1 MADDAQQPAQGAKAP
16 LVDVAATADR
26 LKDIASQSLDSNEV
40 ARQIEE
46 LTSVVLDSAEVST
59 RSASVA
65 ADISATMRAVVV
77 KIQANNRRN
86 ILHSRIVL
94 GVFVGCLLVAIG
106 IFLGISLKMTKSIK
120 ELDTMIYAMAKRV
133 IEVDASL
140 TAIGKTNSDFS
151 ELTDKQD
158 ALTVTQTQVASRLD
172 ELSKI
177 LTAMPTSIADQ
188 SSKASE
194 AKFQAMQKQ
203 LQGLETKLQSME
215 GKIHS
220 SSQASRQPAPAAPS
234 GPSTQTLLNEIQ
246 KLKQDLN
253 TSSQSHEKAMATAE
267 RAAAKATEKAAAA
280 TSAADKAVASERA
293 AAAERVA
300 LQKAAAERAAAEK
313 LAAERAAAVRVAAE
327 KAAAEKAAADRAAA
341 EKAAA
346 EKAKAAAA
354 AAPPKD
360 RPIQYP
366 RPAD

>member
-1 MADDAQQPAQGAKAP
+1 MADAAQQPAQGEP
-16 LVDVAATADR
+16 VVNVSTTADR
-26 LKDIASQSLDSNEV
+26 LREIASQALDSNEV

-77 KIQANNRRN
+77 KIQSNNRRN

-94 GVFVGCLLVAIG
+94 AVFAACLLVAIG

-158 ALTVTQTQVASRLD
+158 ALTMTQTQVASRLE
-172 ELSKI
+172 ELSKAM
-177 LTAMPTSIADQ
+177 TALPTSIADQ
-188 SSKASE
+188 SSKSSD

-203 LQGLETKLQSME
+203 LQGLEAKLQSME
-215 GKIHS
+215 GKLQS
-220 SSQASRQPAPAAPS
+220 SSQAASRQPAPVAPS

-253 TSSQSHEKAMATAE
+253 TSSQSHEKAMAAAE
-267 RAAAKATEKAAAA
+267 RAAARATEKAAAA

-300 LQKAAAERAAAEK
+300 LQKSASERAAAEKLASERAAAERAAAERAAAERAAAEK
-313 LAAERAAAVRVAAE
+313 AR
-327 KAAAEKAAADRAAA
+327 
-341 EKAAA
+341 
-346 EKAKAAAA
+346 AAA

-366 RPAD
+366 RAAD

>member
-1 MADDAQQPAQGAKAP
+1 MAEDAQQNDPGEKAP
-16 LVDVAATADR
+16 LVDVAQTADR
-26 LKDIASQSLDSNEV
+26 LRDIASQSLDANEV

-65 ADISATMRAVVV
+65 ADISATMRAVVM
-77 KIQANNRRN
+77 KIQSNNRRN

-94 GVFVGCLLVAIG
+94 GVFVACLLVAIG
-106 IFLGISLKMTKSIK
+106 VFLGISLKMTRSIK

-158 ALTVTQTQVASRLD
+158 ALTVTQTQVASRLE
-172 ELSKI
+172 ELSK
-177 LTAMPTSIADQ
+177 AMNALPASIADQ
-188 SSKASE
+188 SNKGSD

-215 GKIHS
+215 GKLQS
-220 SSQASRQPAPAAPS
+220 ASQASSRQAAPAAPT

-253 TSSQSHEKAMATAE
+253 TSTQSHEKAIAAAE
-267 RAAAKATEKAAAA
+267 RAASKATEKAAAA

-293 AAAERVA
+293 AAAERLA
-300 LQKAAAERAAAEK
+300 LQKAAAERAAAD
-313 LAAERAAAVRVAAE
+313 
-327 KAAAEKAAADRAAA
+327 KAAAERAAA

-346 EKAKAAAA
+346 EKAKAATAL
-354 AAPPKD
+354 PPKD

-366 RPAD
+366 RAAD

>member
-1 MADDAQQPAQGAKAP
+1 MADDAQQPADGEKAP

-26 LKDIASQSLDSNEV
+26 LRDIASQSLDSNEV

-77 KIQANNRRN
+77 KIQTTNRRN

-94 GVFVGCLLVAIG
+94 GVFVVCLLVAIG

-158 ALTVTQTQVASRLD
+158 ALTATQTQVASRLD

-188 SSKASE
+188 SNKVSD

-215 GKIHS
+215 GKMQSASQS
-220 SSQASRQPAPAAPS
+220 SSRQPASVAPS

-253 TSSQSHEKAMATAE
+253 TSTQSHDKAIAAAE
-267 RAAAKATEKAAAA
+267 RAASKATEKAAAA
-280 TSAADKAVASERA
+280 TSAADKALASERA

-300 LQKAAAERAAAEK
+300 LQKAAAERAAADK
-313 LAAERAAAVRVAAE
+313 LAAERAAAVRIASE
-327 KAAAEKAAADRAAA
+327 KAAAEKAAADKAAA
-341 EKAAA
+341 DKAAA
-346 EKAKAAAA
+346 EKAKAAAS
-354 AAPPKD
+354 APPKD

-366 RPAD
+366 RVPD

>member
-1 MADDAQQPAQGAKAP
+1 MADDAQQSDSGEKAP
-16 LVDVAATADR
+16 LVDVAQTADR
-26 LKDIASQSLDSNEV
+26 LKDIASQSLDTNEV

-65 ADISATMRAVVV
+65 ADISATMRAVVL
-77 KIQANNRRN
+77 KIQSTNKRN
-86 ILHSRIVL
+86 ILHSRLVL
-94 GVFVGCLLVAIG
+94 GVFVACLLVAIG

-120 ELDTMIYAMAKRV
+120 ELDTMIYAMANRV

-158 ALTVTQTQVASRLD
+158 ALTMTQTQVASRLE
-172 ELSKI
+172 ELSKAM
-177 LTAMPTSIADQ
+177 TALPNSIADQ
-188 SSKASE
+188 SNKASE
-194 AKFQAMQKQ
+194 VKFQAMQKQ
-203 LQGLETKLQSME
+203 LLSLESKLQSME
-215 GKIHS
+215 GKLQS
-220 SSQASRQPAPAAPS
+220 ASQASSRQVAPTAPS

-253 TSSQSHEKAMATAE
+253 TSSQSYDKAMAAAE
-267 RAAAKATEKAAAA
+267 RAANKASEKAAAA

-293 AAAERVA
+293 AAAERLA
-300 LQKAAAERAAAEK
+300 LQKAAAERAAAD
-313 LAAERAAAVRVAAE
+313 
-327 KAAAEKAAADRAAA
+327 KAAAERAAA

-346 EKAKAAAA
+346 EKAKPAV
-354 AAPPKD
+354 APPKD

-366 RPAD
+366 RAAD

>member
-1 MADDAQQPAQGAKAP
+1 MADDAQQPAQGEP
-16 LVDVAATADR
+16 LVNVASTADR
-26 LKDIASQSLDSNEV
+26 LREIASQALDSNEV

-77 KIQANNRRN
+77 KIQSNNRRN

-94 GVFVGCLLVAIG
+94 AVFAACLLVAIG

-158 ALTVTQTQVASRLD
+158 ALTMTQTQVASRLE
-172 ELSKI
+172 ELSKAM
-177 LTAMPTSIADQ
+177 TALPTNIADQ
-188 SSKASE
+188 SNKSSD

-203 LQGLETKLQSME
+203 LQGLEAKLQSME
-215 GKIHS
+215 SKLQS
-220 SSQASRQPAPAAPS
+220 SSQAASRQPAPAAPS

-253 TSSQSHEKAMATAE
+253 TSSQSHEKAMAAAE

-313 LAAERAAAVRVAAE
+313 LASERAAAE
-327 KAAAEKAAADRAAA
+327 KAAAERAAA
-341 EKAAA
+341 ERAAA

-354 AAPPKD
+354 VPPKD

-366 RPAD
+366 RAAD

>member
-1 MADDAQQPAQGAKAP
+1 MADDAQQPAQGEP
-16 LVDVAATADR
+16 LVNVASTADR
-26 LKDIASQSLDSNEV
+26 LREIASQALDSNEV

-77 KIQANNRRN
+77 KIQSNNRRN

-94 GVFVGCLLVAIG
+94 AVFAACLLVAIG

-158 ALTVTQTQVASRLD
+158 ALTMTQTQVANRLE
-172 ELSKI
+172 ELSKAM
-177 LTAMPTSIADQ
+177 TALPTNIADQ
-188 SSKASE
+188 SNKSSD

-203 LQGLETKLQSME
+203 LQGLEAKLQSME
-215 GKIHS
+215 SKLQS
-220 SSQASRQPAPAAPS
+220 SSQAASRQPAPAAPS

-253 TSSQSHEKAMATAE
+253 TSSQSHEKAMAAAE

-313 LAAERAAAVRVAAE
+313 LASERAAAE
-327 KAAAEKAAADRAAA
+327 KAAAERAAA
-341 EKAAA
+341 ERAAA

-354 AAPPKD
+354 VPPKD

-366 RPAD
+366 RAAD

>member
-1 MADDAQQPAQGAKAP
+1 MADDAQQSDSGEKAP
-16 LVDVAATADR
+16 LVDVAQTADR
-26 LKDIASQSLDSNEV
+26 LKDIASQSLDTNEV

-65 ADISATMRAVVV
+65 ADISATMRAVVL
-77 KIQANNRRN
+77 KIQSTNKRN
-86 ILHSRIVL
+86 ILHSRLVL
-94 GVFVGCLLVAIG
+94 GVFVACLLVAIG

-158 ALTVTQTQVASRLD
+158 ALTVTQTQVASRLE
-172 ELSKI
+172 ELSKAM
-177 LTAMPTSIADQ
+177 TALPNSIADQ
-188 SSKASE
+188 SNKASE
-194 AKFQAMQKQ
+194 VKFQAMQKQ
-203 LQGLETKLQSME
+203 LLSLESKLQSME
-215 GKIHS
+215 GKLQS
-220 SSQASRQPAPAAPS
+220 ASQASSRQVAPTAPS

-253 TSSQSHEKAMATAE
+253 TSSQSYDKAMAAAE
-267 RAAAKATEKAAAA
+267 RAANKASEKAAAA

-293 AAAERVA
+293 AAAERLA
-300 LQKAAAERAAAEK
+300 LQKAAAERAAAD
-313 LAAERAAAVRVAAE
+313 
-327 KAAAEKAAADRAAA
+327 KAAAERAAA

-346 EKAKAAAA
+346 EKAKPAV
-354 AAPPKD
+354 APPKD

-366 RPAD
+366 RAAD

>member
-1 MADDAQQPAQGAKAP
+1 MADDAQQSDSGEKAP
-16 LVDVAATADR
+16 LVDVAQTADR
-26 LKDIASQSLDSNEV
+26 LKDIASQSLDTNEV

-65 ADISATMRAVVV
+65 ADISATMRAVVL
-77 KIQANNRRN
+77 KIQSTNKRN
-86 ILHSRIVL
+86 ILHSRLVL
-94 GVFVGCLLVAIG
+94 GVFVACLLVAIG

-158 ALTVTQTQVASRLD
+158 ALTMTQTQVASRLE
-172 ELSKI
+172 ELSKAM
-177 LTAMPTSIADQ
+177 TALPNSIADQ
-188 SSKASE
+188 SNKASE

-203 LQGLETKLQSME
+203 LLSLESKLQSME
-215 GKIHS
+215 GKLQS
-220 SSQASRQPAPAAPS
+220 ASQASSRQVAPTAPS

-253 TSSQSHEKAMATAE
+253 TSSQSYDKAMAAAE
-267 RAAAKATEKAAAA
+267 RAANKASEKAAAA

-293 AAAERVA
+293 AAAERLA
-300 LQKAAAERAAAEK
+300 LQKAAAERAAAD
-313 LAAERAAAVRVAAE
+313 
-327 KAAAEKAAADRAAA
+327 KAAAERAAA

-346 EKAKAAAA
+346 EKAKPAV
-354 AAPPKD
+354 APPKD

-366 RPAD
+366 RAAD